1 MVCGCRVEHAVGADY
16 LAACRVAHDQMFA
29 VGIVGVAVEA
39 AAGRLEARA
48 HFAGEHLVAQAL
60 RFDHFALTLCDRHF
74 EGGRLSRAI
83 ADQTLQHA
91 SSPVVNVRI
100 S

>member
-1 MVCGCRVEHAVGADY
+1 
-16 LAACRVAHDQMFA
+16 

-39 AAGRLEARA
+39 AIGGLEARA
-48 HFAGEHLVAQAL
+48 HFSGEHLVAQAL
-60 RFDHFALTLCDRHF
+60 RVDYFALTLCDRHF

-100 S
+100 R